1 MKWLNSITLE
11 QPLLD
16 VRLLATVPSPSP
28 AGPEPLP
35 EAEKTSYD
43 KGRRDAEQALGEQL
57 LQQRNEM
64 AELQNG
70 VIKSLKQMFPQ
81 MAREMEAA
89 LIQLALESVKK
100 VVAGV
105 KIDSKIVEAVV
116 REALTQVQDTTDVS
130 IQLNPEDLALLRK
143 SKSQLLEDLPET
155 GPLRFVPSADVTRG
169 GCIVQTR
176 FGIVDAQRETKLE
189 QIQRA
194 VTI

>member
-1 MKWLNSITLE
+1 MKWHNSITLE
-11 QPLLD
+11 QPLAD
-16 VRLLATVPSPSP
+16 VRLRVAAP
-28 AGPEPLP
+28 ASTGAEPAQ
-35 EAEKTSYD
+35 EQEQAAYER
-43 KGRRDAEQALGEQL
+43 GRRDAEQLFGGQL

-70 VIKSLKQMFPQ
+70 VIKSIQQMFPQ
-81 MAREMEAA
+81 MAREMETA

-105 KIDSKIVEAVV
+105 KIDAKIVEAVV
-116 REALTQVQDTTDVS
+116 REALSQVQDTADIS

-143 SKSQLLEDLPET
+143 SKSPLLEELP
-155 GPLRFVPSADVTRG
+155 GIGSLRFVTSADVTRG
-169 GCIVQTR
+169 GCMIQTR

-189 QIQRA
+189 QIQKA

>member
-11 QPLLD
+11 QPLVD
-16 VRLLATVPSPSP
+16 VRLVVAAP
-28 AGPEPLP
+28 APASPEPLQ
-35 EAEKTSYD
+35 EAEKTSYE
-43 KGRRDAEQALGEQL
+43 KGRRDAEQTLGEQL

-130 IQLNPEDLALLRK
+130 IQLNPEDLVLLRK

-155 GPLRFVPSADVTRG
+155 GALRFVPSADVTRG